1 MMRFSIKKVVFYFW
15 AFALLPAVS
24 IAEES
29 GAWKFLPPT
38 PTARTEVA
46 AVNHQDKLYLI
57 GGFTPDGVTGQVE
70 VYDPQS
76 GGWSKAAPLPRP
88 LHHTTAVSAQGKI
101 YVVGGF
107 SSVTWT
113 PVNTVY
119 AYDASQNKWTQQAS
133 MPTERGALAAAVIDG
148 QIYAVGGALKKL
160 FGLRNSN
167 AHEVYNPETDNWKT
181 LAPIPTPRDH
191 LTLSTADG
199 LLYAIGG
206 RVNVNYNQNLNANE
220 AYDPKTN
227 QWKTLAPLPT
237 ARSGITSQTIKGKIY
252 VFGGESGEGTFNE
265 NEAYDP
271 KTNQWTAMPPMPKS
285 CHGLASA
292 VVNGAIH
299 LLNGGPRPGG
309 GGSTYHQVFTPQ

>member
-1 MMRFSIKKVVFYFW
+1 MRFSIKKVVFYFW

-148 QIYAVGGALKKL
+148 LAELGIDIEEVAQKLEIEGVSSFAKSFDEVLATLGERAIAV
-160 FGLRNSN
+160 
-167 AHEVYNPETDNWKT
+167 
-181 LAPIPTPRDH
+181 
-191 LTLSTADG
+191 
-199 LLYAIGG
+199 
-206 RVNVNYNQNLNANE
+206 
-220 AYDPKTN
+220 
-227 QWKTLAPLPT
+227 
-237 ARSGITSQTIKGKIY
+237 
-252 VFGGESGEGTFNE
+252 ES
-265 NEAYDP
+265 D
-271 KTNQWTAMPPMPKS
+271 
-285 CHGLASA
+285 
-292 VVNGAIH
+292 
-299 LLNGGPRPGG
+299 
-309 GGSTYHQVFTPQ
+309 